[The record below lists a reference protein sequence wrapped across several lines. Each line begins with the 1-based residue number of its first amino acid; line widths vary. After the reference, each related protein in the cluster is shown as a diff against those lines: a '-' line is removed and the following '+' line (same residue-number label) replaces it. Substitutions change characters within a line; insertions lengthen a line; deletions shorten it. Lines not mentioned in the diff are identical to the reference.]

1 MSNLNFEPVQKPNQ
15 KKSKK
20 QNKNPNTKNLVV
32 IGLALLVVVGFLGVI
47 ISSKQFGNQESGPP
61 KPDRYTREKILK
73 ASRVMNVEPKK
84 IWEFYC
90 NHDPDGYLHYLDDQ
104 YGERGLAGKLT
115 DLKWEGIELEEITA
129 MAIVEVYRQHD
140 FEDKYWNSFINENP
154 PEKPN
159 NSKESIYIGDWLKNP
174 PKPTVQSHAVQIYNE
189 WKNRDSDFVWQKVED
204 F

>member
-1 MSNLNFEPVQKPNQ
+1 MSNLNFEPVQKPTQ

-20 QNKNPNTKNLVV
+20 QNKNPSTKNLAV
-32 IGLALLVVVGFLGVI
+32 IGIALLIVI
-47 ISSKQFGNQESGPP
+47 GIFCTVISSKQSGTT
-61 KPDRYTREKILK
+61 KPDGYTREKILK
-73 ASRVMNVEPKK
+73 ASRVMNIEPKK

-115 DLKWEGIELEEITA
+115 ALKWEGIELEEITA
-129 MAIVEVYRQHD
+129 MAIVEIYRQYG
-140 FEDKYWNSFINENP
+140 FEDEYWNSFIDENP

-159 NSKESIYIGDWLKNP
+159 NPKESIYIGDWLKNP

-189 WKNRDSDFVWQKVED
+189 WKNRDSDFVWRKVED